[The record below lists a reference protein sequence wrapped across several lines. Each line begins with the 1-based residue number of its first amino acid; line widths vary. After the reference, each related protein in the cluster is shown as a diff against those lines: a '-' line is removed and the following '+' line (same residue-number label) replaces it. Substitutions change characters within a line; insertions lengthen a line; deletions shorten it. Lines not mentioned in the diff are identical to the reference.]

1 VPLQA
6 QGDNLIVVVIVIV
19 IVIVTYEGFVAVPTK
34 G

>member
-6 QGDNLIVVVIVIV
+6 QGDNLIVVIVIV